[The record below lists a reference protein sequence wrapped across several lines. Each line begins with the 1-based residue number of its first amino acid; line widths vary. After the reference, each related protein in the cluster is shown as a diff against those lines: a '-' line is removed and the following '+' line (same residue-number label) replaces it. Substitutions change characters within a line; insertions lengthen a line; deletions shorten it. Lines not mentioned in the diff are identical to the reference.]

1 MQWGMPVITC
11 ISLACKKVSYI
22 SLSWLVHPCSGIW
35 TFLIIYFIID
45 TSRPPRVLEENGRG
59 YWFIDRETMEEEIRQ
74 HKFLE
79 YGEYNG
85 HLYGSK
91 LDSIR
96 DVIRQGK
103 MCVLDCSPA
112 VSINSSNYVY
122 RLEP

>member
-1 MQWGMPVITC
+1 
-11 ISLACKKVSYI
+11 
-22 SLSWLVHPCSGIW
+22 
-35 TFLIIYFIID
+35 
-45 TSRPPRVLEENGRG
+45 VLEENGRG

-79 YGEYNG
+79 YGEHNG

-96 DVIRQGK
+96 DVIRHGK

-112 VSINSSNYVY
+112 VSIISPNYVY
-122 RLEP
+122 